1 MLRIAFTCLILG
13 LAAGLLGFA
22 GIAEPFAE
30 IAKIM
35 ATIFSN
41 FGVLSLFGSETRRG
55 SLG

>member
-13 LAAGLLGFA
+13 LAAGLLGSA

-35 ATIFSN
+35 ATIFSI